1 MKRDSQEIVTI
12 FHQTMS
18 RLERHCKA
26 FDEGEDSA
34 AIDIAVVLRTL
45 LYTNN
50 ESNSKTPTISLMD
63 QMPGSQYQI
72 NYLST
77 CMKKPKGTNFI
88 QGWNFCG
95 HIHNTTISIQSSVF
109 AGLIT
114 KTINDAPNG
123 GYVAD
128 VKYMANAFP
137 LDNHTL
143 SLDKWLAEE
152 VFFDVD
158 KGISLSRLQAIKVV
172 SNKDGGSHY
181 DDSIPEYYDIFRHP
195 TTFKIYFNGQEV
207 PFSRN
212 PVYETLRQ
220 IAWEVIES
228 FKQAHLIN

>member
-114 KTINDAPNG
+114 KTIND
-123 GYVAD
+123 VILRI
-128 VKYMANAFP
+128 KY
-137 LDNHTL
+137 
-143 SLDKWLAEE
+143 
-152 VFFDVD
+152 
-158 KGISLSRLQAIKVV
+158 
-172 SNKDGGSHY
+172 
-181 DDSIPEYYDIFRHP
+181 
-195 TTFKIYFNGQEV
+195 
-207 PFSRN
+207 
-212 PVYETLRQ
+212 
-220 IAWEVIES
+220 
-228 FKQAHLIN
+228 